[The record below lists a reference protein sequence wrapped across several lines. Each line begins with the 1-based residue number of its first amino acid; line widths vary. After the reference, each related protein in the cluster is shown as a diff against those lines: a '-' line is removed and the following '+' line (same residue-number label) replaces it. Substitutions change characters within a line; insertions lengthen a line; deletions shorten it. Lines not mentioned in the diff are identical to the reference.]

1 MARLFYLCPLAMLL
15 ATAPALAVERGP
27 LPSEGALEACPEQGA
42 GFGRI
47 PGTTT
52 CIRISGRV
60 AVGTD
65 AGARIRAPST
75 AASHGRLSIDTRSET
90 DAGPLRTFVRV
101 DAGRR

>member
-1 MARLFYLCPLAMLL
+1 MARLLRLCTLAMILT
-15 ATAPALAVERGP
+15 AAPAVAFERAP
-27 LPSEGALEACPEQGA
+27 LPSEGVLEACPEQGA

-52 CIRISGRV
+52 CVRLAGRV

-65 AGARIRAPST
+65 TGARVRAPST
-75 AASHGRLSIDTRSET
+75 AASYGRLSVDARTET
-90 DAGPLRTFVRV
+90 DAGPLRSFVRI

>member
-1 MARLFYLCPLAMLL
+1 MARLSCCHAIALL
-15 ATAPALAVERGP
+15 MTVAPAAAFERAP

-52 CIRISGRV
+52 CIRVSGRI

-65 AGARIRAPST
+65 AGARVRSPST
-75 AASHGRLSIDTRSET
+75 AASYGRLSVDTRSQT
-90 DAGPLRTFVRV
+90 DAGPLRSFVRI
-101 DAGRR
+101 DAGQR